1 MPKGMVNAKNADRR
15 CPYLD
20 PIPWIYTFF
29 RIDAGGTPVSIGRRV
44 AVAVTPV
51 IYSSGCIE
59 VRKPYLASN
68 RTEEARQAT
77 SLWLRP
83 AEQSAGH
90 ATYTMSRV
98 FAPGAKPFGF
108 QARRNF

>member
-1 MPKGMVNAKNADRR
+1 MADGRWPNADRR
-15 CPYLD
+15 CLYLD
-20 PIPWIYTFF
+20 PIHWIYGFSRF
-29 RIDAGGTPVSIGRRV
+29 DASGTSVLIGRRV

-77 SLWLRP
+77 SLGLRP

-90 ATYTMSRV
+90 ATYTRI
-98 FAPGAKPFGF
+98 GY
-108 QARRNF
+108 